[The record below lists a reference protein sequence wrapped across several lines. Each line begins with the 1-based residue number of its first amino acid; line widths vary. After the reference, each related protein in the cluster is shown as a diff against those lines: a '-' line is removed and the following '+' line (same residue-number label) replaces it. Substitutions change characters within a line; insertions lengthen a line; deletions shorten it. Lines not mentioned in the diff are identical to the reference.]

1 MVYALVL
8 YADNKLFVV
17 TAKKKSSSFF

>member
-1 MVYALVL
+1 MVYALVF